1 MASQEQR
8 RKFADWEKNWASS
21 LVTKIENSGLSW
33 KADLSPVVLP
43 LSKWNGLDQCLKE
56 LMDTR
61 AKDKSNIQN
70 GSPRYSSTILD
81 LELNGSRAKG
91 SIRLL
96 VNGGIVDSLN
106 GNSLKWLET
115 EPIPIHFIMIEKKWF
130 VCNETEYLGKYIP
143 Q

>member
-1 MASQEQR
+1 
-8 RKFADWEKNWASS
+8 
-21 LVTKIENSGLSW
+21 
-33 KADLSPVVLP
+33 
-43 LSKWNGLDQCLKE
+43 
-56 LMDTR
+56 MDTR